1 MEGLATEIVAECS
14 APPGTGGSAEIRA
27 LLVERLNGHPAAA
40 RRRALRQWLG
50 AGGVAIET
58 VDFAA
63 MGRIE
68 SLLEEARGSAAAP
81 LPGGWIVRRAYDRLW
96 VERSGGPGAQAFSA
110 EVRVPGETLVPEA
123 GLRVVVALASG
134 VIREKTVRPGRLP
147 ARASLAARELGRGR
161 LVVRSWR
168 PGDRMRPLGLGG
180 SRKLQDIFVDAKV
193 PAMQRP
199 TVPVFECRGQ
209 IVWLPGY
216 RVASGWEV
224 SDSSDIALQI
234 AVEGV

>member
-1 MEGLATEIVAECS
+1 M
-14 APPGTGGSAEIRA
+14 
-27 LLVERLNGHPAAA
+27 
-40 RRRALRQWLG
+40 
-50 AGGVAIET
+50 
-58 VDFAA
+58 
-63 MGRIE
+63 
-68 SLLEEARGSAAAP
+68 
-81 LPGGWIVRRAYDRLW
+81 
-96 VERSGGPGAQAFSA
+96 
-110 EVRVPGETLVPEA
+110 
-123 GLRVVVALASG
+123 VALASG
-134 VIREKTVRPGRLP
+134 VIREKPVRPGRLP
-147 ARASLAARELGRGR
+147 ARASLAALELGRGR

-193 PAMQRP
+193 PAAQRP
-199 TVPVFECRGQ
+199 EVPVFECGGQ